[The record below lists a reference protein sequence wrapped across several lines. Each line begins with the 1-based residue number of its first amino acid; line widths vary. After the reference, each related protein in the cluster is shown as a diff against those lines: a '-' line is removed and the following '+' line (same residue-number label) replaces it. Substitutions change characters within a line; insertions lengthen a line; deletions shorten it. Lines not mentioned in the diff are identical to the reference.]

1 MGMRKLERSVAR
13 YRLQCLG
20 YTGLN
25 DKRSDKD
32 GKPVPSGFSQIW
44 RKIMTIG
51 TPLFKEWDKYWKN
64 VQRQNYLEKL
74 KGEA

>member
-20 YTGLN
+20 YVNLN
-25 DKRSDKD
+25 DKRCDKN
-32 GKPVPSGFSQIW
+32 GKPVPSGFSQTW

-51 TPLFKEWDKYWKN
+51 TPLLKEWNKYWLN
-64 VQRQNYLEKL
+64 LQRQNYLKKM